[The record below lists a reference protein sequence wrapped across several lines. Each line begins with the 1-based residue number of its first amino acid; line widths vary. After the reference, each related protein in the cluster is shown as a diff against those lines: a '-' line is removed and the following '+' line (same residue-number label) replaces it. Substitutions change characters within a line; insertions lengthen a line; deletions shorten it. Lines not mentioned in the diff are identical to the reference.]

1 MTALIVKGM
10 IFIKKALNPMF
21 YRAAGG
27 ENRPVFFNIEKTF
40 PALLEIEKHFDVIKK
55 ELNGVLIDSQS
66 IPLYHE
72 IDQNQQD
79 ISGSDEKNWRIF
91 MLYAMG
97 EKPDNNRDRCPRTS
111 ALLDE
116 IPNLFQAVFSVLEPG
131 KSVPAHKGPY
141 LGYLRYH
148 LGLKV
153 PTNKPPSIRVKDQIY
168 TWKEGESILFDDS
181 WEHEVYNDCPDTRV
195 IMMVDVLRPL
205 PGPLHLLNYLYTY
218 WVVRNVYGKR
228 SLKKLN
234 ALRQDTDPT
243 RPAP

>member
-79 ISGSDEKNWRIF
+79 ISGSDEKKLAN
-91 MLYAMG
+91 LYALCDGG
-97 EKPDNNRDRCPRTS
+97 ET
-111 ALLDE
+111 
-116 IPNLFQAVFSVLEPG
+116 G
-131 KSVPAHKGPY
+131 
-141 LGYLRYH
+141 
-148 LGLKV
+148 
-153 PTNKPPSIRVKDQIY
+153 
-168 TWKEGESILFDDS
+168 
-181 WEHEVYNDCPDTRV
+181 
-195 IMMVDVLRPL
+195 
-205 PGPLHLLNYLYTY
+205 
-218 WVVRNVYGKR
+218 
-228 SLKKLN
+228 
-234 ALRQDTDPT
+234 
-243 RPAP
+243 